1 MENRKDIISCP
12 HCLKEINVNE
22 VLIDQLEAQFNK
34 TFSVKQKFENDRIK
48 GLESSLIHEKEKVQ
62 KQHKSLLESID
73 TTVKK
78 ELIKERDK
86 LEVELKHKLSE
97 EIAEKTNM
105 MEKELKEKSKQV
117 KELHKSKAEI
127 EKLKREKDEMQ
138 FKVEAESQIELNKVL
153 ESERGK
159 IKKTEEERN
168 ELKIRALNK
177 QLEDQ
182 KKLTEEMT
190 RKQEQG
196 SMQLQ
201 GEVQELA
208 IEEWLTSEFPLDN
221 IEEIKKGVNGADCL
235 QLINTRN
242 KPNCGGIYY
251 ESKRTK
257 SFQPLWIEKFKDDMR
272 EKSANV
278 GILVTQNMPAGMDKA
293 GQIKGVWVCS
303 FGEFKV
309 LSRVLRESVIGLSNA
324 LISQENKGDKIE
336 ILYQYLSGDEFRMQ
350 IEAIVEGFSQMKID
364 LDTEKRSFKRIWKQR
379 EKQIEKV
386 TTNTIEMYGSIKGIA
401 GNSIQ
406 SVKALELNSTSD

>member
-1 MENRKDIISCP
+1 MENKKDIISCP
-12 HCLKEINVNE
+12 HCLKQINVNE
-22 VLIDQLEAQFNK
+22 VLIDQLEAQFNEK
-34 TFSVKQKFENDRIK
+34 FSAKQKDENERIK
-48 GLESSLIHEKEKVQ
+48 DLELLLNTEKEKVQ
-62 KQHKSLLESID
+62 KQHKNLQESID
-73 TTVKK
+73 ISVKK
-78 ELIKERDK
+78 ELINERDK
-86 LEVELKHKLSE
+86 LKKELLE
-97 EIAEKTNM
+97 ETAEKTTI

-138 FKVEAESQIELNKVL
+138 SKVEAESQIELSKVL
-153 ESERGK
+153 VNERGK
-159 IKKTEEERN
+159 IKKIEEERN

-208 IEEWLTSEFPLDN
+208 IEEWLISEFPLDN
-221 IEEIKKGVNGADCL
+221 IDEIKKGVNGADCL
-235 QLINTRN
+235 QTINTRN
-242 KPNCGGIYY
+242 QPNCGGIYY

-257 SFQPLWIEKFKDDMR
+257 SFQPSWIEKFKDDMR

-278 GILVTQNMPAGMDKA
+278 GILVTQNMPTDMERA

-324 LISQENKGDKIE
+324 IISQENKGDKIE

-406 SVKALELNSTSD
+406 NVKALELNTTTD